1 MHIVNGKH
9 LDGQAAVPS
18 DFSFRLDNVLFPV
31 HSAIICRLSVTISQ
45 CYEMTVENSIDGSNI
60 IDIPVLTTPVT
71 QESVELILKMLYAPH
86 SMETNVPVNYDVF
99 GGAMEFARWLYIQ
112 EVYQFII
119 RYWDA
124 DICSKREEFIMTW
137 GIVKLVSAITTYDEW
152 FPRSMKDLEH
162 YIGASASHTS
172 FDDRVRLHE
181 ETSISAKFWKD
192 VLFSSWILPVTPR
205 QECKRLSICMGDIL
219 KIANLVSSSL
229 KDKLNDITTTIS
241 SDNDA
246 FQPSRLHP
254 GMEAWYSQAADAL
267 DTMFHEFNTS
277 AIMETVPREY
287 RIDILFVQFDV
298 SLCQDG
304 MLPSNFDFE
313 TVGKQCSVTDS
324 FFRLRRMMSSH
335 AFSDNLDAAF
345 VVIVRDSHDRKLTVC
360 LQQRQGRKNFPG
372 YFFFN
377 VCKFECDWGCFDY
390 SNYLVQDPMAT
401 LRQYLSPSKSGEGFS
416 FDTQFWGAYIDDQF
430 WPDGPS
436 FTIPL
441 AGHIQLW
448 NKSNKLIPIFAWRMA
463 VTEFLP
469 QDDDDDAGRR
479 RNFFG
484 TFGTLR
490 ESDHYLDLILRGSQ
504 EDMARTV
511 ERERLMKVIYL
522 YADQHIFNLS

>member
-1 MHIVNGKH
+1 MNNNTVNGKH

-18 DFSFRLDNVLFPV
+18 DFAFRLDNVLFPV
-31 HSAIICRLSVTISQ
+31 HSAMICRLSVTISE
-45 CYEMTVENSIDGSNI
+45 YYKMTVENNIDGSNNI

-86 SMETNVPVNYDVF
+86 SVETNVPMNYDVF
-99 GGAMEFARWLYIQ
+99 GGALEFARWLYIQ

-137 GIVKLVSAITTYDEW
+137 GIVKLVSAITTYEEC

-172 FDDRVRLHE
+172 FDDRVRLHK

-192 VLFSSWILPVTPR
+192 VLFSWMLPVTPR
-205 QECKRLSICMGDIL
+205 QECKRLSESMGDIL

-241 SDNDA
+241 SDDDA

-267 DTMFHEFNTS
+267 DTMFHEFKTS

-287 RIDILFVQFDV
+287 RIDILFVQFDA
-298 SLCQDG
+298 SLCRDG
-304 MLPSNFDFE
+304 ELPSNFDFE
-313 TVGKQCSVTDS
+313 TVGRQCSVDGS
-324 FFRLRRMMSSH
+324 FFKLRRMMSSH
-335 AFSDNLDAAF
+335 AFTDNLDAAF
-345 VVIVRDSHDRKLTVC
+345 VVIVRDSHDSKLTVC
-360 LQQRQGRKNFPG
+360 LQQRQGGKYFPG
-372 YFFFN
+372 YFFFC

-390 SNYLVQDPMAT
+390 TNFLVQDPMAT
-401 LRQYLSPSKSGEGFS
+401 LRQYLFPSKSGER
-416 FDTQFWGAYIDDQF
+416 FDTNFWGAYIDDRL

-436 FTIPL
+436 STIPL

-448 NKSNKLIPIFAWRMA
+448 NKSNRLIPIFAWRMA

-469 QDDDDDAGRR
+469 LPSQDDDGSDAGRR

-484 TFGTLR
+484 TFGTLEGMER
-490 ESDHYLDLILRGSQ
+490 E
-504 EDMARTV
+504 EVNARTV
-511 ERERLMKVIYL
+511 ERARLMKVVYL